1 MTFPTALVK
10 APFAHRG
17 FHDLNAG
24 RPENSPAAFSAA
36 IERGYGI
43 ELDVQLS
50 SDGQAMVFHDYA
62 LDRLTAEAGPIQQ
75 RTAAELAQI
84 TLKGGTDTVQTL
96 PEILTLIG
104 GRVPL
109 LVEIKDQDGAMG
121 NNIGPLET
129 MTAQALQGYGGD
141 VAVMSFNPNTVAM
154 MAQLAPTLPRGIVTS
169 AYRYADWPLSRATCD
184 HLREIPDYDRSA
196 ACFISHEVDDL
207 SRARVA
213 DLRKAGTMVCCWTV
227 RSAEIEATAR
237 QYADNITFEGYDALP
252 AA

>member
-84 TLKGGTDTVQTL
+84 TLKGGTDTVQSL

-141 VAVMSFNPNTVAM
+141 VAVMSFNPNSVAM

-184 HLREIPDYDRSA
+184 HLREIPDYGRSA

-207 SRARVA
+207 SRPRVA